1 MLIENIE
8 PILTFLAGTTLGSIA
23 GYFVRIFV
31 EHRLAKSLSASN
43 RYFVAAQKFRDS
55 INEAMSMFQP
65 THCTWSGCNI
75 DVNAMRYF
83 VRTIEAS
90 AKEFARFKG
99 IDETSFTN
107 KWEETKNYCSQV
119 LVHEISKGD
128 PERSNK
134 SKNVFIN
141 QVSELLSHAK
151 PT

>member
-65 THCTWSGCNI
+65 THCTWSGCNK
-75 DVNAMRYF
+75 DVTAMRHF
-83 VRTIEAS
+83 IRTVEVS

-99 IDETSFTN
+99 INESSFTS
-107 KWEETKNYCSQV
+107 KWEETKNYCSQI
-119 LVHEISKGD
+119 LIHEISSGA
-128 PERSNK
+128 PERSNN
-134 SKNVFIN
+134 SKDIFLNH
-141 QVSELLSHAK
+141 VSELLSHAK
-151 PT
+151 PV